1 MATDKEPNRHTLFP
15 AFAPSPRGL
24 PDPLRGW
31 HTGIK
36 EPQYTGNYAGG
47 SYVVPPNS
55 LLRARQS
62 LSGRLSGQGGQNAQ
76 PLDRFTTPLM
86 GGQAQQTQNPYQII
100 PTPRNQE
107 LADRI
112 QELMGGQKAQ
122 QQKADTALNRYE
134 SALNRGGVKGYAT
147 QETDYLSN
155 IYGGGLKSEL
165 AGLRDE
171 RATALRG
178 AGDLAHQGLRRDLK
192 LAGFRSRGGAGS
204 RLDRMAADRSQQI
217 EVGIANRLADQSRTD
232 ADYLNRLQM
241 SSLGRRQGL
250 MDSLAA
256 RELMPLQAR
265 GQIEGQQLNRLGQ
278 LGQLDRSNQI
288 YHLAETPDYTQSRE
302 YQEALEA
309 QGMQPYPLPGGGYA
323 NYDRNQTDA
332 FARFPKQPFTGYG
345 VNPLNGLYG
354 YQYSSPLYNN
364 YPRIL
369 GQV

>member
-1 MATDKEPNRHTLFP
+1 MAADYFNKL
-15 AFAPSPRGL
+15 
-24 PDPLRGW
+24 
-31 HTGIK
+31 
-36 EPQYTGNYAGG
+36 
-47 SYVVPPNS
+47 
-55 LLRARQS
+55 
-62 LSGRLSGQGGQNAQ
+62 QGGQVPRKDMGRIGVDFGWQQAQ
-76 PLDRFTTPLM
+76 PLNRFTTQLM
-86 GGQAQQTQNPYQII
+86 GAQPQQTQNPYQTLA
-100 PTPRNQE
+100 TPRNQE
-107 LADRI
+107 LADRVR
-112 QELMGGQKAQ
+112 ELMGGQAAQ

-134 SALNRGGVKGYAT
+134 SALNKSGVKGYAT

-155 IYGGGLKSEL
+155 IYGGGLKAEL

-217 EVGIANRLADQSRTD
+217 EVGIANQLADQRRSD

-265 GQIEGQQLNRLGQ
+265 SQIEGQQLNRLGQ
-278 LGQLDRSNQI
+278 LGQLDRANQI
-288 YHLAETPDYTQSRE
+288 YHLAETPEYTQSRE

-309 QGMQPYPLPGGGYA
+309 QGMQPYPVPGGQQPVRTTPVPMPGGGYA
-323 NYDRNQTDA
+323 NYDMSQTEPW
-332 FARFPKQPFTGYG
+332 ARFPKQPFTGYG
-345 VNPLNGLYG
+345 INPLNGLYG
-354 YQYSSPLYNN
+354 YQYAAPLYNN
-364 YPRIL
+364 YPRVL
-369 GQV
+369 ERV

>member
-1 MATDKEPNRHTLFP
+1 MATDYLNKLGGRDTDRFP
-15 AFAPSPRGL
+15 AV
-24 PDPLRGW
+24 
-31 HTGIK
+31 
-36 EPQYTGNYAGG
+36 EPWLMR
-47 SYVVPPNS
+47 PPQDWRVRPEGPNI
-55 LLRARQS
+55 
-62 LSGRLSGQGGQNAQ
+62 GGQVPTRYGPSGLSVLPWQ
-76 PLDRFTTPLM
+76 QQT
-86 GGQAQQTQNPYQII
+86 QQQTQNPYQII

-134 SALNRGGVKGYAT
+134 SALNKGGVKGYAT

-155 IYGGGLKSEL
+155 IYGGGLKAEL

-265 GQIEGQQLNRLGQ
+265 SQIEGQQLNRLGQ

>member
-134 SALNRGGVKGYAT
+134 SVCLFGS
-147 QETDYLSN
+147 LSVAMKW
-155 IYGGGLKSEL
+155 ILPQ
-165 AGLRDE
+165 AG
-171 RATALRG
+171 
-178 AGDLAHQGLRRDLK
+178 QM
-192 LAGFRSRGGAGS
+192 
-204 RLDRMAADRSQQI
+204 RLIS
-217 EVGIANRLADQSRTD
+217 
-232 ADYLNRLQM
+232 
-241 SSLGRRQGL
+241 
-250 MDSLAA
+250 
-256 RELMPLQAR
+256 
-265 GQIEGQQLNRLGQ
+265 
-278 LGQLDRSNQI
+278 
-288 YHLAETPDYTQSRE
+288 
-302 YQEALEA
+302 
-309 QGMQPYPLPGGGYA
+309 
-323 NYDRNQTDA
+323 
-332 FARFPKQPFTGYG
+332 
-345 VNPLNGLYG
+345 
-354 YQYSSPLYNN
+354 
-364 YPRIL
+364 
-369 GQV
+369 